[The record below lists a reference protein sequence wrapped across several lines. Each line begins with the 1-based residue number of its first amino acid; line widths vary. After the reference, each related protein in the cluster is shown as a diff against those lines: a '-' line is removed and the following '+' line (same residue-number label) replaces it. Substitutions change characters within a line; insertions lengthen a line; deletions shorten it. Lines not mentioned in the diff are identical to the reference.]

1 MSAVEN
7 TPVIDVRALSCKSGT
22 NYLLHDV
29 SWQVQRGEH
38 WVVFGLNG
46 SGKTTLLGAVAGFQP
61 YTHGTVRVFGEEYND
76 DNIFRLRQR
85 IGFVSSSFFDKVV
98 SEEAVMNIVLS
109 GLFGSL
115 GVRGVVSDRERV
127 EAQMLLA
134 AFGLAEKCDYPFKML
149 SKGERQ
155 NVLIARALLVRPE
168 ILILDEP
175 GTGLDVLAREKTLYM
190 VQQLARETGTAIIY
204 VTHYPEELRPE
215 FDHCLMLRRG
225 RVFKKG
231 ATQELFSEDVLNTFF
246 EEDVKLHYDTDGNYV
261 LRASQPSALYDLL
274 QKYKANKQ
282 KEVG

>member
-1 MSAVEN
+1 MEKA
-7 TPVIDVRALSCKSGT
+7 PIIDVHGLSCKSGS

-29 SWQVQRGEH
+29 NWQVRSGEH

-46 SGKTTLLGAVAGFQP
+46 SGKTTLLGAIAGFQP
-61 YTHGTVRVFGEEYND
+61 YTYGTLRVFGESYTD

-85 IGFVSSSFFDKVV
+85 IGFVSSSFFDKIV
-98 SEEAVMNIVLS
+98 SEEAVINIVLS

-115 GVRGVVSDRERV
+115 GVRGKVSDRSRV
-127 EAQMLLA
+127 EAEALLST
-134 AFGLAEKCDYPFKML
+134 FGLEDKVEYPFKML

-155 NVLIARALLVRPE
+155 NVLIARALLARPE

-225 RVFKKG
+225 RVYRKG
-231 ATQELFSEDVLNTFF
+231 ETAALFTENVLSSFF
-246 EEDVKLHYDTDGNYV
+246 EENVSLRTDSYGNYE

-274 QKYKANKQ
+274 QKYKQRNQ
-282 KEVG
+282 REVG

>member
-1 MSAVEN
+1 MER
-7 TPVIDVRALSCKSGT
+7 TPIIDVRGLSCKSGT

-29 SWQVQRGEH
+29 NWQVYPGEH

-46 SGKTTLLGAVAGFQP
+46 SGKTTLLGAIAGFQP
-61 YTHGTVRVFGEEYND
+61 YTHGILRVFGESYND
-76 DNIFRLRQR
+76 NNIFRLRQR

-98 SEEAVMNIVLS
+98 SEEAVINIVLS

-115 GVRGVVSDRERV
+115 GIRGKVRDRSRV
-127 EAQMLLA
+127 EAEALLA
-134 AFGLAEKCDYPFKML
+134 TFGLEEKIEYPFKML

-190 VQQLARETGTAIIY
+190 VQRLAHETGTAIIY

-225 RVFKKG
+225 RVYRKG
-231 ATQELFSEDVLNTFF
+231 ETAALFTEDVLSSFF
-246 EEDVKLHYDTDGNYV
+246 EENVSLCTDGYGNYE

-274 QKYKANKQ
+274 QKYKQRNQ
-282 KEVG
+282 REVG

>member
-1 MSAVEN
+1 MEKA
-7 TPVIDVRALSCKSGT
+7 PIIDVHGLSCKSGS

-29 SWQVQRGEH
+29 NWQVRSGEH

-46 SGKTTLLGAVAGFQP
+46 SGKTTLLGAIAGFQP
-61 YTHGTVRVFGEEYND
+61 YTYGTLRVFGESYTD

-85 IGFVSSSFFDKVV
+85 IGFVSSSFFDKIV
-98 SEEAVMNIVLS
+98 SEEAVINIVLS

-115 GVRGVVSDRERV
+115 GVRGKVSDRSRV
-127 EAQMLLA
+127 EAEALLST
-134 AFGLAEKCDYPFKML
+134 FGLEDKVEYPFKML

-155 NVLIARALLVRPE
+155 NVLIARAMLARPE

-190 VQQLARETGTAIIY
+190 VQQLARETSTAIIY

-225 RVFKKG
+225 RVYRKG
-231 ATQELFSEDVLNTFF
+231 ETAALFTEDVLSSFF
-246 EEDVKLHYDTDGNYV
+246 EENVSLCTDGYGNYE

-274 QKYKANKQ
+274 QKYKQRNQ
-282 KEVG
+282 REVG

>member
-1 MSAVEN
+1 MEN
-7 TPVIDVRALSCKSGT
+7 TPIIDVHGLSCKSGN

-29 SWQVQRGEH
+29 NWKVYPGEH

-61 YTHGTVRVFGEEYND
+61 YTHGTLRVFGEEYSD
-76 DNIFRLRQR
+76 ENIFRLRRR

-98 SEEAVMNIVLS
+98 AEEAVINIVLS

-115 GVRGVVSDRERV
+115 GVRGKVSDRARV
-127 EAQMLLA
+127 EAEMLLA
-134 AFGLAEKCDYPFKML
+134 TFGLEEKIDYPFKML

-155 NVLIARALLVRPE
+155 NVLIARALLVRPD

-215 FDHCLMLRRG
+215 F
-225 RVFKKG
+225 
-231 ATQELFSEDVLNTFF
+231 EDRKSTRLNSSH
-246 EEDVKLHYDTDGNYV
+246 LW
-261 LRASQPSALYDLL
+261 LSRMPSSA
-274 QKYKANKQ
+274 
-282 KEVG
+282 

>member
-1 MSAVEN
+1 MEN
-7 TPVIDVRALSCKSGT
+7 TPIIDVHGLSCKSGN

-29 SWQVQRGEH
+29 NWKVYPGEH

-46 SGKTTLLGAVAGFQP
+46 SGKTTLLGRRTPGSSHIPMEPCAYSA
-61 YTHGTVRVFGEEYND
+61 EEYSD
-76 DNIFRLRQR
+76 ENISSLRRR
-85 IGFVSSSFFDKVV
+85 IGFVSSSVFDKVV
-98 SEEAVMNIVLS
+98 AEEAVINIVLS

-115 GVRGVVSDRERV
+115 GVRGKVSDRARV
-127 EAQMLLA
+127 EAEMLLA
-134 AFGLAEKCDYPFKML
+134 TFGLEEKIDYPFKML

-231 ATQELFSEDVLNTFF
+231 ATQELFSEEVLNTFF

-261 LRASQPSALYDLL
+261 LRAEKPSALYDLL

>member
-1 MSAVEN
+1 MEN
-7 TPVIDVRALSCKSGT
+7 TPVIDVRGLSCKCGNS
-22 NYLLHDV
+22 YLLHDV
-29 SWQVQRGEH
+29 TWQVQPGEH

-61 YTHGTVRVFGEEYND
+61 YTHGSLKVFGESYSD

-85 IGFVSSSFFDKVV
+85 IGFVSGSFFDKMVAD
-98 SEEAVMNIVLS
+98 EAVINIVLS

-115 GVRGVVSDRERV
+115 GVRGTVSDRARV
-127 EAQMLLA
+127 EAQMLLD
-134 AFGLAEKCDYPFKML
+134 AFGIADKMDYPFAML

-155 NVLIARALLVRPE
+155 NVLIARALLARPE

-215 FDHCLMLRRG
+215 FDHCMLLRRG
-225 RVFKKG
+225 RVYKKG
-231 ATQELFSEDVLNTFF
+231 ATRDIFTEDVLDGFF
-246 EEDVKLHYDTDGNYV
+246 EETVKLHSESEGIYELHATE
-261 LRASQPSALYDLL
+261 PSALYDLL
-274 QKYKANKQ
+274 QKNKMHHA

>member
-1 MSAVEN
+1 MEN
-7 TPVIDVRALSCKSGT
+7 TPVIDVRGLSCKAGNS
-22 NYLLHDV
+22 YLLHDV
-29 SWQVQRGEH
+29 NWQVQPGEH

-61 YTHGTVRVFGEEYND
+61 YTHGTLKVFGESYND

-85 IGFVSSSFFDKVV
+85 IGFVSSSFFDKMVAD
-98 SEEAVMNIVLS
+98 EAVINIVLS

-115 GVRGVVSDRERV
+115 GVRGAVSDRARV
-127 EAQMLLA
+127 EAEKLLA
-134 AFGLAEKCDYPFKML
+134 AFGLEDKMDYPFAML

-155 NVLIARALLVRPE
+155 NVLISRALLARPE

-215 FDHCLMLRRG
+215 FDHCMLLRRG
-225 RVFKKG
+225 RVYKKG
-231 ATQELFSEDVLNTFF
+231 ATKDIFTEDVLDGFF
-246 EEDVKLHYDTDGNYV
+246 EEAVKLHTSADGIYE
-261 LRASQPSALYDLL
+261 LRATEPSALYDLL
-274 QKYKANKQ
+274 QKNKLNHT

>member
-1 MSAVEN
+1 MEQA
-7 TPVIDVRALSCKSGT
+7 PIIDVQKLSCKAGSS
-22 NYLLHDV
+22 YLLHDV
-29 SWQVQRGEH
+29 TWQVYPGEH

-61 YTHGTVRVFGEEYND
+61 YTHGNLRVFGESYNN

-85 IGFVSSSFFDKVV
+85 IGFVSSSFFDKVMA
-98 SEEAVMNIVLS
+98 EEAVSTIVLS

-115 GVRGVVSDRERV
+115 GVRGCVSDRSRV
-127 EAQMLLA
+127 ETEALLA
-134 AFGLAEKCDYPFKML
+134 AFGLESKMDYPFKML

-155 NVLIARALLVRPE
+155 NVLLARALLARPE

-190 VQQLARETGTAIIY
+190 VQQLAHETGTAIIY

-225 RVFKKG
+225 RVYKKG
-231 ATQELFSEDVLNTFF
+231 NTKDLFIKEVLDDFF
-246 EEDVKLHYDTDGNYV
+246 EEAVSISADKYGNYE
-261 LRASQPSALYDLL
+261 LRATQPSSLYDLL
-274 QKYKANKQ
+274 QQYKAQKHQ